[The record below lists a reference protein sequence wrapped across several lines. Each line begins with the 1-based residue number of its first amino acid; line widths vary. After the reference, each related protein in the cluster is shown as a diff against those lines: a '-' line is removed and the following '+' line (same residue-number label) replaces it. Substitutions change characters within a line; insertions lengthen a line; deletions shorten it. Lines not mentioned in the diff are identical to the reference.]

1 MTDSETVVCF
11 SQLCRLES
19 LCAYWNVN
27 GPMIYKSSREDIV
40 VIIFFFLNIFNV
52 NKIQKDSNFLSS
64 LGAAQM
70 WNQQLR
76 AAAVQLRLQ

>member
-40 VIIFFFLNIFNV
+40 VIIFIF
-52 NKIQKDSNFLSS
+52 
-64 LGAAQM
+64 
-70 WNQQLR
+70 
-76 AAAVQLRLQ
+76 